1 MPGSCTYMDFGHRDL
16 RFRRF
21 RCPKAALIW
30 ISGIGITNS
39 SIPDAQK
46 LPVTLFRPVPG
57 VGGHHEAASGGK
69 SHSANGRAVR
79 QAGALKLLG
88 TEAL

>member
-1 MPGSCTYMDFGHRDL
+1 MDLGHRDL

-21 RCPKAALIW
+21 RCPEAALIW

-46 LPVTLFRPVPG
+46 LPVTLFRPVSG
-57 VGGHHEAASGGK
+57 VGGHHEATSGGEAYGT
-69 SHSANGRAVR
+69 HGRAVR

>member
-1 MPGSCTYMDFGHRDL
+1 MDFRHRDL
-16 RFRRF
+16 RFHGL
-21 RCPKAALIW
+21 RCPEVALIW

-46 LPVTLFRPVPG
+46 LPVTLFRPVSG
-57 VGGHHEAASGGK
+57 VGGHHEATSGGE
-69 SHSANGRAVR
+69 AYGTDGGAVGE
-79 QAGALKLLG
+79 AGALKLLG